1 MREKLQS
8 WADDLTQ
15 KQHVLAAHHPRV
27 QLTEAVHRA
36 ETSAHRLQ
44 QGLQHRLDRLAD
56 RLQSRAELLKHIGP
70 QAVLARGFSFAT
82 NAEGKVLK
90 DASEVKPGD
99 EILTRLAQG
108 TLRSVVK
115 G

>member
-1 MREKLQS
+1 
-8 WADDLTQ
+8 
-15 KQHVLAAHHPRV
+15 
-27 QLTEAVHRA
+27 
-36 ETSAHRLQ
+36 LQ

-82 NAEGKVLK
+82 NVEGKVLK
-90 DASEVKPGD
+90 DAAEVKPGD

-108 TLRSVVK
+108 TVRSVVK
-115 G
+115 E

>member
-1 MREKLQS
+1 M
-8 WADDLTQ
+8 
-15 KQHVLAAHHPRV
+15 
-27 QLTEAVHRA
+27 
-36 ETSAHRLQ
+36 
-44 QGLQHRLDRLAD
+44 
-56 RLQSRAELLKHIGP
+56 
-70 QAVLARGFSFAT
+70 LARGFSFAT

-115 G
+115 E